1 MEQKTYL
8 ALIKHITNALQTIHS
23 DYKKTGVIE
32 SLKFYDGQN
41 ILTYGYLRKLIEMGV
56 LTNIG
61 NSKKTSRYQWTG
73 GDNPDYEELAIEVID
88 YKLQKSEMPEKEKRI
103 NILSEKTQ
111 IDAIISITIR
121 LQKLGLS
128 EQEIKEEVPKLLNAF
143 ST

>member
-8 ALIKHITNALQTIHS
+8 ALIKHITNALQRIHS

-41 ILTYGYLRKLIEMGV
+41 ILTYGYLRKLIEMGI

-73 GDNPDYEELAIEVID
+73 GDSPDYEELAINVID
-88 YKLQKSEMPEKEKRI
+88 HKLQKSEMPEKGNKI
-103 NILSEKTQ
+103 NLINEKTR
-111 IDAIISITIR
+111 IDAIISITLR

-128 EQEIKEEVPKLLNAF
+128 EKEIKEEVPKLLNAF

>member
-8 ALIKHITNALQTIHS
+8 ALIKHITNALQRIHS

-73 GDNPDYEELAIEVID
+73 GENPDYEELAINVID
-88 YKLQKSEMPEKEKRI
+88 HKLQKSEMPEKGNKI
-103 NILSEKTQ
+103 NLISEKTR
-111 IDAIISITIR
+111 IDAIISITLR
-121 LQKLGLS
+121 LQKLGSLRRRLRRRCLS
-128 EQEIKEEVPKLLNAF
+128 F
-143 ST
+143 

>member
-8 ALIKHITNALQTIHS
+8 ALINHITNALQRIHS
-23 DYKKTGVIE
+23 DYKKTGIIE

-41 ILTYGYLRKLIEMGV
+41 ILTYGYLRKLIEMGI

-73 GDNPDYEELAIEVID
+73 GDNPDYEELAISVID
-88 YKLQKSEMPEKEKRI
+88 HKLQKSEMPEKSNKI
-103 NILSEKTQ
+103 NLTSEKTR
-111 IDAIISITIR
+111 IDAIISITLR
-121 LQKLGLS
+121 LQKLGLT
-128 EQEIKEEVPKLLNAF
+128 EKEIKEEVPKLLNAF